1 MSDVL
6 KVIRERHSSRVP
18 FDSNRPPSKGD
29 LRKILEAARWTPTAH
44 NMQNFDIVIV
54 DDKKILDEI
63 GNIKSG
69 VFEEFLRE
77 NYQQLSFSPEEL
89 SKKKVGILAAQFPP
103 SWRTPGDWAKV
114 ARESEPAPLKYRIQ
128 GSSVLLIVVHD
139 SRKRAPASEGDALG
153 FVSLGCLMENM
164 WLMAQ
169 DLGIGYQI
177 LSAFGWGSVEEEVKR
192 ILKIPEYMKIAYAVR
207 LGYPVSQPP
216 KYLRVRRNI
225 GDFAFCNQFG
235 KSID

>member
-1 MSDVL
+1 
-6 KVIRERHSSRVP
+6 
-18 FDSNRPPSKGD
+18 
-29 LRKILEAARWTPTAH
+29 
-44 NMQNFDIVIV
+44 
-54 DDKKILDEI
+54 
-63 GNIKSG
+63 
-69 VFEEFLRE
+69 
-77 NYQQLSFSPEEL
+77 
-89 SKKKVGILAAQFPP
+89 
-103 SWRTPGDWAKV
+103 V

-128 GSSVLLIVVHD
+128 GSSVLLIVVYD

-207 LGYPVSQPP
+207 LGYPVSQPS
-216 KYLRVRRNI
+216 KYLRVRRDI